1 MGSKVNNFKFW
12 TTKPNNVIRYE
23 TVAFSHPDIDDVLL
37 VANQYDAALLGG
49 NTYIPARMEVKLP
62 EQDKD
67 PIASVSVSFPRA
79 VVGEH
84 FKQALKQISP
94 FNRIVPI
101 SMEFSVWIS
110 SDVSV
115 PQQSWNLFVG
125 DDGILMTGDT
135 IQVTGTDD
143 NPMVYDVSTIYDPA
157 IFTGLEL
164 I

>member
-1 MGSKVNNFKFW
+1 MSEFW
-12 TTKPNNVIRYE
+12 TQKPNNVIKYE
-23 TVAFSHPDIDDVLL
+23 TVTFSHPDIDDVFL

-49 NTYIPARMEVKLP
+49 NTYTPVRMDVKLP

-67 PIASVSVSFPRA
+67 PIASVQVSFPRA
-79 VVGEH
+79 IVGES
-84 FKQALKQISP
+84 FKQALKTINP

-101 SMEFSVWIS
+101 TMTVSVWLS
-110 SDVSV
+110 SDTEN

-125 DDGILMTGDT
+125 EDGITMTGDT
-135 IQVTGTDD
+135 VQVTGTDD

-157 IFTGLEL
+157 VFTGLEL